1 MAMDSNYAKSISLP
15 TRESF
20 RNLENAKRFAIDI
33 GERFHNYNGI
43 ALFLYSSK
51 EISRGMVNAFEYDA
65 SESPDLSKLGLG
77 FHFLAN
83 RTLSA
88 LINIF
93 ITR

>member
-1 MAMDSNYAKSISLP
+1 MRNDLP
-15 TRESF
+15 LTSVRDF
-20 RNLENAKRFAIDI
+20 M
-33 GERFHNYNGI
+33 NYNGI

-65 SESPDLSKLGLG
+65 PESPDLSKLGPG

-83 RTLSA
+83 RTFSA
-88 LINIF
+88 LNIF